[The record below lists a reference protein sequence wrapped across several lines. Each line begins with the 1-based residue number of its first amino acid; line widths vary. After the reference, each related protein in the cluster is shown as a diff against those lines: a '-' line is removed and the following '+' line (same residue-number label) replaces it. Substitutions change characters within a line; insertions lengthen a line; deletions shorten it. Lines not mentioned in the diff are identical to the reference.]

1 MRALALVP
9 LLAACGSFEDP
20 DVVIDMR
27 VLAMAADRPEQVIE
41 VDLANPMDEVAL
53 LEQVEPAEMCAL
65 VADPGIERRLRWS
78 MTLCVLDSDERCRAS
93 RPQVVVGAGVIEDPD
108 VAAPVPRMCATVNP
122 DGNLLGVVRAA
133 FEDDEF
139 SGLGGIDYGIGLVVG
154 AEGGDPAL
162 DLYAGKTLRLSPK
175 IPAERTANTNPSVD
189 GFEISID
196 GGAPVALPLGRCV
209 EQAAPI
215 TVGPR
220 AEVRIT
226 PLEAAGAREIYVV
239 PTLDGG
245 AREFTEAL
253 TYQWLTGAGGF
264 SSGSTGGTRDVSGN
278 YPPLF
283 TDYRAPAAEDLA
295 GVTDAPLWIVQR
307 DERLGARWYE
317 SCLRVVP

>member
-1 MRALALVP
+1 MRAAVSLV
-9 LLAACGSFEDP
+9 LVLGACGSFEDP

-41 VDLANPMDEVAL
+41 VDLANPDQAAL

-65 VADPGIERRLRWS
+65 VADPGDPRRLRWA

-93 RPQVVVGAGVIEDPD
+93 RPQVVLGSGVIEDPD
-108 VAAPVPRMCATVNP
+108 VTPTAPRMCATVNP

-139 SGLGGIDYGIGLVVG
+139 SGLGGIDYGIGFTVG
-154 AEGGDPAL
+154 AEGDDPAL

-175 IPAERTANTNPSVD
+175 IPAERTANTNPAVD
-189 GFEISID
+189 RFEISID
-196 GGAPVALPLGRCV
+196 GAAAIVLPLGRCV
-209 EQAAPI
+209 EQPAPI
-215 TVGPR
+215 EVGPR

-226 PLEAAGAREIYVV
+226 PIEAEGARETYVV
-239 PTLDGG
+239 PTIDGG
-245 AREFTEAL
+245 SREFTEAL
-253 TYQWLTGAGGF
+253 TYQWLAGAGGY
-264 SSGSTGGTRDVSGN
+264 SSGSTGGGRDVSGN

-283 TDYRAPAAEDLA
+283 TDYRAPRTEDLA
-295 GVTDAPLWIVQR
+295 GPTDVPLWIVQR